1 MSPTISPEHK
11 KLKKGGI
18 LRGFFQSPKSLSFY
32 CPRRNLDIGFLSDEF
47 KLTVTLDAGCVVL
60 KDTNTVYDEK
70 RTEIHTVK
78 EGQPITAKVAIHSQ
92 VTMKREDETA
102 DQSNSGR
109 NPWNTKVEASS
120 EMWAD
125 ERFFYFEN
133 HLTAWHCSEECF
145 DRKWTKKIERF
156 HV

>member
-1 MSPTISPEHK
+1 M
-11 KLKKGGI
+11 GGI

-32 CPRRNLDIGFLSDEF
+32 CPRRNLDIGFLSDEY

-60 KDTNTVYDEK
+60 KDTNTVYDET

-109 NPWNTKVEASS
+109 NPWNTRLDASS

-125 ERFFYFEN
+125 EQFFYFEN

>member
-1 MSPTISPEHK
+1 MSLTISHEQK

-18 LRGFFQSPKSLSFY
+18 LDLFFQSQKLLSFY
-32 CPRRNLDIGFLSDEF
+32 CPRRNLDIGFLSDEY
-47 KLTVTLDAGCVVL
+47 KLTVTVDGGCVVL
-60 KDTNTVYDEK
+60 KDTNTVYDDTY
-70 RTEIHTVK
+70 TEIYTVK
-78 EGQPITAKVAIHSQ
+78 EGEPNTAKVAIHGQ

-109 NPWNTKVEASS
+109 NPWNTKVETSS

-125 ERFFYFEN
+125 ERFFYLEN

-145 DRKWTKKIERF
+145 DRTWTKKIERF